1 MKRVFLLLILV
12 ATMLAVKALSGDTA
26 SATGLDAL
34 TFAAIGFVIL
44 AAHALAELADSFGIP
59 RVTGYIVAGIVAGP
73 QVAGLLSPAVVV
85 EMKVFNTLAL
95 ALIALE
101 AGLELEIAAI
111 RRVAKTLLSIVAFK
125 IPLAW
130 IGVGGT
136 FLLARG
142 LLPGGDALPM
152 GSALGLA
159 ACLGA
164 LSVGTSPAVSVAVIS
179 ESGIKGKVADL
190 VLGLAVFKDVV
201 MIVMLAVS
209 IALARVLTTEGA
221 TIELAVFTE
230 VAVKVGTSLVAGVVL
245 GGLLIAWLRWVRWE
259 LVLVILVLGYAV
271 NELSELLHLKMLLV
285 FIAAGFTVA
294 NFSKYAHD
302 LHKPLSLLALPV
314 FIIFFSTVGAG
325 LDLAAAF
332 AVLPLGLLLFAVR
345 AGVMF
350 GATRLG
356 AAVAGETPAFANN
369 LWPGLIS
376 QAGVAL
382 GLLLVAQE
390 ALPELAEPL
399 GQVATVLISLNLL
412 VGPVLLRRALNGSPE
427 GAKAGAPPS
436 QPSDPFASADL
447 PGPID
452 PGLREVM
459 DTVSLHLAAFARQV
473 DDTVI
478 GPWLDAARARL
489 VTFES
494 AIATEPGQAVD
505 GFERPSTIELEPAAN
520 KLWEALRDLRN
531 RLDTLPVNRPA
542 EVLPHHHA
550 PLAEM
555 NGFGR
560 FRLGVWRVFHPVGK
574 SRVVPVRMAVRM
586 RLEGHV
592 VPVVAE
598 LHARLA
604 RFEAER
610 IRRQGLLRAKLLAQG
625 PSAMGRS
632 VDRDRLWVDTAAATM
647 RTKLLSVTSRASANA
662 GHVLRHA
669 GTPAMPRRKLRYQR
683 VAADVDRALGRLA
696 EDGARWDAVLKGVAG
711 RAEIHTRLAV
721 LSARVQ
727 QASEE
732 SVTSW
737 LGRQAEVEAVI
748 RAIGERLAVV
758 CAEIADAPDDG
769 DGDGVRDRL
778 AAVLHRVDSGM
789 VGNLLPSIRKIQG
802 ERGIASSV
810 EAIGLAIRS
819 LLSDVP
825 AGIRATPGGLD
836 LDALD
841 GPEDVDVDTVPL
853 RAVAEQ
859 YLAGELYWLNDA
871 RDEAEHVLNRAI
883 QGLGEMAGVM
893 AHRLATTLAEVDATD
908 APVARKRVILRRAS
922 RTLSDAGMRVATVQA
937 EMEAASQAV
946 AESIRSSIADSLER
960 VGAHAERRRA
970 GRGIQRRQRVRLALR
985 AVGEALRRG
994 VTLAGEGVRA
1004 AGSFSLDALR
1014 LDGGTRRVRS
1024 RVDASLDPHAIAAA
1038 VQALSVNREQQA
1050 SVPYVLA
1057 QLFDTRAFDIPQAP
1071 VGASRQIAA
1080 IEASFQQFEG
1090 GAPAAMLVTGAEG
1103 SGKTSIVRMTLKRA
1117 AGRPIITVAID
1128 ALARTEAGFAGAI
1141 GAAMDAYEVKD
1152 WETVEELLAARRPV
1166 LLLDGVEH
1174 AFTRTAAGLS
1184 HFRRLLRLIA
1194 ATRSHVCWVVV
1205 IAEPTARLL
1214 DEILGLR
1221 SWFTDHVHF
1230 PRVDGPT
1237 LDEVIQARCSL
1248 SGFRVSCPPTRKST
1262 LRRVLF
1268 RSRAPAE
1275 RRAAFY
1281 ADLAQA
1287 SGGNIRDALALW
1299 LNAVERVEGDT
1310 VHLAPIAPLDVSW
1323 FDGLGRDAWHVLSV
1337 SMLSGTV
1344 AEAEVAEALHWTKAR
1359 ALAAISFLETA
1370 HLLVAIRDQGRFRV
1384 WPPVWR
1390 HVWEQLYA
1398 RNLLLET
1405 RHIGGS

>member
-1 MKRVFLLLILV
+1 MKRVFLLLVLV

-26 SATGLDAL
+26 AATGLDAL

-44 AAHALAELADSFGIP
+44 AAHALAEIADSFGIP
-59 RVTGYIVAGIVAGP
+59 RVTGYIVAGIIAGP
-73 QVAGLLSPAVVV
+73 QVAGLVSPAVVV

-101 AGLELEIAAI
+101 AGLELKIAAI

-130 IGVGGT
+130 LAVGGT

-142 LLPGGDALPM
+142 LLPGGDALSL
-152 GSALGLA
+152 GSAIGLA

-179 ESGIKGKVADL
+179 ESGIKNRVADL
-190 VLGLAVFKDVV
+190 VLGLSVFKDVV

-221 TIELAVFTE
+221 TIELAVFTD
-230 VAVKVGTSLVAGVVL
+230 VAVKVGTSLVAGVIL

-259 LVLVILVLGYAV
+259 LVLVIVVLGYAV
-271 NELSELLHLKMLLV
+271 NQISELLHLKMLLV
-285 FIAAGFTVA
+285 FLAAGFTVA

-325 LDLAAAF
+325 LDLRAAY

-345 AGVMF
+345 GAVMF
-350 GATRLG
+350 TATRLG
-356 AAVAGETPAFANN
+356 SAVAGESAAFANN

-390 ALPELAEPL
+390 ALPDLAEPL
-399 GQVATVLISLNLL
+399 GQVATVLISMNLL
-412 VGPVLLRRALNGSPE
+412 VGPVLLRRTLNGSLE
-427 GAKAGAPPS
+427 GAKTNGSPASSP
-436 QPSDPFASADL
+436 DPFDDVAL
-447 PGPID
+447 PGPVD
-452 PGLREVM
+452 AGLREVM
-459 DTVSLHLAAFARQV
+459 DTVSQHLDAFARQV
-473 DDTVI
+473 DETVI

-494 AIATEPGQAVD
+494 AIAVEPGERLQ
-505 GFERPSTIELEPAAN
+505 GLERPTAIALQPAAS

-531 RLDTLPVNRPA
+531 RLDTLPVSREA
-542 EVLPHHHA
+542 EVLPHLHA
-550 PLAEM
+550 PSVAM
-555 NGFGR
+555 SGFGR
-560 FRLGVWRVFHPVGK
+560 FRLRVWRVFHPVGK
-574 SRVVPVRMAVRM
+574 TRVVPVRMAVRM

-610 IRRQGLLRAKLLAQG
+610 IRHQGLLRAKLLAQG
-625 PSAMGRS
+625 PAAVERA
-632 VDRDRLWVDTAAATM
+632 VDRDRIWVDAAAAAM

-662 GHVLRHA
+662 GHVLRYA

-696 EDGARWDAVLKGVAG
+696 EDGERWDEVLEGVAG
-711 RAEIHTRLAV
+711 RAEIHTRLAA

-727 QASEE
+727 RASDE
-732 SVTSW
+732 SIGAW

-748 RAIGERLAVV
+748 SAIGERLAAV
-758 CAEIADAPDDG
+758 CAEIAETSADSEG
-769 DGDGVRDRL
+769 HGIRDRL
-778 AAVLHRVDSGM
+778 AAALHRVEFGM
-789 VGNLLPSIRKIQG
+789 VREMLPSIRKIQG
-802 ERGIASSV
+802 ESGIASSV
-810 EAIGLAIRS
+810 EEIGLAIRS
-819 LLSDVP
+819 LLIEVP
-825 AGIRATPGGLD
+825 VSVRATPGGLD
-836 LDALD
+836 FDGVD
-841 GPEDVDVDTVPL
+841 GPEDIDVDQVPL

-871 RDEAEHVLNRAI
+871 REAAEHVLNRAI

-893 AHRLATTLAEVDATD
+893 VHRLATTLAEVDAAD
-908 APVARKRVILRRAS
+908 APLARKRVILRRAS
-922 RTLSDAGMRVATVQA
+922 RTLTDASVRVATVQA
-937 EMEAASQAV
+937 EMKAASEAV

-970 GRGIQRRQRVRLALR
+970 GRGIPGRQRVRLALR
-985 AVGEALRRG
+985 AAGDALKRG
-994 VTLAGEGVRA
+994 VALSREGLRA
-1004 AGSFSLDALR
+1004 AGSFSLEALR
-1014 LDGGTRRVRS
+1014 LDGGSRRVRS
-1024 RVDASLDPHAIAAA
+1024 RVDSTLDPHAIAAA
-1038 VQALSVNREQQA
+1038 VQGLSVSREQQA

-1071 VGASRQIAA
+1071 VGASRQIAT
-1080 IEASFQQFEG
+1080 IEASFQDFEN
-1090 GAPAAMLVTGAEG
+1090 GAPAAILVTGAEG

-1128 ALARTEAGFAGAI
+1128 ALGRTEAGFAGAI
-1141 GAAMDAYEVKD
+1141 GAAMDGYEVKD
-1152 WETVEELLAARRPV
+1152 WDSVEELLGARRPV

-1174 AFTRTAAGLS
+1174 AFTRTAAGLA
-1184 HFRRLLRLIA
+1184 HIRRLLRLIA
-1194 ATRSHVCWVVV
+1194 ATRSQVCWVVV

-1248 SGFRVSCPPTRKST
+1248 AGFRVACPPTRKGALSRA
-1262 LRRVLF
+1262 LRR
-1268 RSRAPAE
+1268 RRAPVE

-1281 ADLAQA
+1281 ADLARA

-1323 FDGLGRDAWHVLSV
+1323 FDGLGRDAWHVLAV
-1337 SMLSGTV
+1337 AMLSGTV

-1390 HVWEQLYA
+1390 HVWDQLHA

>member
-111 RRVAKTLLSIVAFK
+111 RRVAKTLLSIVGFK

-130 IGVGGT
+130 LGVGGT

-152 GSALGLA
+152 GSAIGLA

-230 VAVKVGTSLVAGVVL
+230 VAVKVVTSLFAGVIL

-259 LVLVILVLGYAV
+259 LVLLILVLGYGV
-271 NELSELLHLKMLLV
+271 NQVSELLHLKMLLV

-325 LDLAAAF
+325 LDLGAAY

-345 AGVMF
+345 CGVMF

-356 AAVAGETPAFANN
+356 SAVAGESTAFANN

-412 VGPVLLRRALNGSPE
+412 VGPVLLRRTLNGSPE
-427 GAKAGAPPS
+427 GAKAEATSSGAP
-436 QPSDPFASADL
+436 DTFEVDAL
-447 PGPID
+447 PGPVD

-459 DTVSLHLAAFARQV
+459 DTVSLHLDAFARQV
-473 DDTVI
+473 DETVI
-478 GPWLDAARARL
+478 GPWLDAGRARL
-489 VTFES
+489 VTFE
-494 AIATEPGQAVD
+494 TAVEAETTA
-505 GFERPSTIELEPAAN
+505 GFERPAPIELEPAAG

-531 RLDTLPVNRPA
+531 RLDTLPVERKA

-550 PLAEM
+550 PLAHM
-555 NGFGR
+555 NGIGR
-560 FRLGVWRVFHPVGK
+560 FRLRVWRIFHPIGK
-574 SRVVPVRMAVRM
+574 TRSVPVRMAVRM

-604 RFEAER
+604 HFEAER
-610 IRRQGLLRAKLLAQG
+610 VRRQGALRATVLADG
-625 PSAMGRS
+625 AGALGRA
-632 VDRDRLWVDTAAATM
+632 VDRDRIWVDSAAAAM
-647 RTKLLSVTSRASANA
+647 RTKLLSVTSRATVNA

-683 VAADVDRALGRLA
+683 VAADVDKALGRLA
-696 EDGARWDAVLKGVAG
+696 EDGERWDEVLQGVAG

-727 QASEE
+727 RASDEAVE
-732 SVTSW
+732 AW
-737 LGRQAEVEAVI
+737 LGRQAEVDAII
-748 RAIGERLAVV
+748 RAIGERLKAV
-758 CAEIADAPDDG
+758 CAEIADTPDDPNG
-769 DGDGVRDRL
+769 EAVRDRL
-778 AAVLHRVDSGM
+778 AGVLQRVESGM
-789 VGNLLPSIRKIQG
+789 AGNLLPSIRAIQG

-810 EAIGLAIRS
+810 EGIGLAIRS
-819 LLSDVP
+819 LLNEVP
-825 AGIRATPGGLD
+825 SGIRATPGGLD
-836 LDALD
+836 FESVD
-841 GPEDVDVDTVPL
+841 GPEDIDVDEVPL

-859 YLAGELYWLNDA
+859 YLAGELYWLSDA

-893 AHRLATTLAEVDATD
+893 AHRLATTLAEVETTD
-908 APVARKRVILRRAS
+908 TPPARRRVILRRAN
-922 RTLSDAGMRVATVQA
+922 RTLSDAGLRVATVQA
-937 EMEAASQAV
+937 EMEAASEAV
-946 AESIRSSIADSLER
+946 AESIRSSIADSLSR
-960 VGAHAERRRA
+960 VEAHAERRRA
-970 GRGIQRRQRVRLALR
+970 GRGIQRRQRIRLALE
-985 AVGEALRRG
+985 ATGEALKRG
-994 VTLAGEGVRA
+994 VSLAHHGLRA
-1004 AGSFSLDALR
+1004 AGSFSLGALR
-1014 LDGGTRRVRS
+1014 LDGGSKRVRS
-1024 RVDASLDPHAIAAA
+1024 RVDAGLDPHAIAAA
-1038 VQALSVNREQQA
+1038 VQVLSVSREQQA

-1071 VGASRQIAA
+1071 VGADTQIAT
-1080 IEASFQQFEG
+1080 IEASHRSFEG
-1090 GAPAAMLVTGAEG
+1090 GAPSAMLVTGAEG
-1103 SGKTSIVRMTLKRA
+1103 SGKTSIVRMTLKRVT
-1117 AGRPIITVAID
+1117 GGPIVTVAVD

-1141 GAAMDAYEVKD
+1141 GAAMDAYEVND
-1152 WETVEELLAARRPV
+1152 WATVEELLAARQPV
-1166 LLLDGVEH
+1166 MLLDGVEH
-1174 AFTRTAAGLS
+1174 AFTRTAAGLA

-1194 ATRSHVCWVVV
+1194 GTRHHVCWVVV
-1205 IAEPTARLL
+1205 MAEPTARLL

-1221 SWFTDHVHF
+1221 SWFTDHIHF
-1230 PRVDGPT
+1230 PQVDGPT
-1237 LDEVIQARCSL
+1237 LEEVIQARCGL
-1248 SGFRVSCPPTRKST
+1248 SGFRVDVPTPRKGA
-1262 LRRVLF
+1262 LGRLLF
-1268 RSRAPAE
+1268 RGRAPAE

-1281 ADLAQA
+1281 ADLARA

-1299 LNAVERVEGDT
+1299 LNSVERVEGDT
-1310 VHLAPIAPLDVSW
+1310 VHLRSVAPLDVSW
-1323 FDGLGRDAWHVLSV
+1323 FDGLGRDAWHVLSLA
-1337 SMLSGTV
+1337 MLSGTV
-1344 AEAEVAEALHWTKAR
+1344 SEAEIAEALRWSETR
-1359 ALAAISFLETA
+1359 ALGAISFLESA
-1370 HLLVAIRDQGRFRV
+1370 HLLVAIRDEGRFRV

-1390 HVWEQLYA
+1390 HVWEQLHA
-1398 RNLLLET
+1398 RSLLLEAP
-1405 RHIGGS
+1405 HAGGA

>member
-12 ATMLAVKALSGDTA
+12 ATMLAVKALSGDPA

-73 QVAGLLSPAVVV
+73 QVAGLVSPAVVG
-85 EMKVFNTLAL
+85 EMRVFNTLAL

-101 AGLELEIAAI
+101 AGLELKIAAI
-111 RRVAKTLLSIVAFK
+111 RSVAKILLSIVAFK

-130 IGVGGT
+130 LAVGGT

-190 VLGLAVFKDVV
+190 VLGLSVFKDVV
-201 MIVMLAVS
+201 MIVMLAIS
-209 IALARVLTTEGA
+209 IALARVLTTDGA
-221 TIELAVFTE
+221 TIELAVFTD
-230 VAVKVGTSLVAGVVL
+230 VAVKVGTSLFAGVIL

-259 LVLVILVLGYAV
+259 LVLLILVLGYAV
-271 NELSELLHLKMLLV
+271 NQVSEVLHLKMLLV
-285 FIAAGFTVA
+285 FLAAGFTVT

-325 LDLAAAF
+325 LDLAAAL

-350 GATRLG
+350 SATRLG
-356 AAVAGETPAFANN
+356 ASVAGETTAFANN

-390 ALPELAEPL
+390 ALPELAGPL

-412 VGPVLLRRALNGSPE
+412 VGPVLLRRTLNGSLE
-427 GAKAGAPPS
+427 GAKASSAPEESP
-436 QPSDPFASADL
+436 DPFANLEL

-459 DTVSLHLAAFARQV
+459 DTVSLHLDAFARQV

-489 VTFES
+489 VTFETALAAES
-494 AIATEPGQAVD
+494 DTSLE
-505 GFERPSTIELEPAAN
+505 GFERPSTIELEPAAG

-531 RLDTLPVNRPA
+531 RLDTLPLTREA
-542 EVLPHHHA
+542 EVLAHHHA
-550 PLAEM
+550 PPADIH
-555 NGFGR
+555 GFAR
-560 FRLGVWRVFHPVGK
+560 FRLGVWRAFHPVGK

-610 IRRQGLLRAKLLAQG
+610 IRHQGLLRAKLLTK
-625 PSAMGRS
+625 GRDAVGRA
-632 VDRDRLWVDTAAATM
+632 VDRDRIWVDAAAAAM

-683 VAADVDRALGRLA
+683 VAADVDRALVRLA
-696 EDGARWDAVLKGVAG
+696 EDGERWDEVLKGVAG

-727 QASEE
+727 QAADE
-732 SVTSW
+732 SVESW
-737 LGRQAEVEAVI
+737 LERQAEVEAVI
-748 RAIGERLAVV
+748 RAIGERLAAV
-758 CAEIADAPDDG
+758 CAEITEAPG
-769 DGDGVRDRL
+769 DSEGLEIRERL
-778 AAVLHRVDSGM
+778 ATVLQRVESGM
-789 VGNLLPSIRKIQG
+789 VGDLLPRIRAIQG

-810 EAIGLAIRS
+810 EEIGLAIRS
-819 LLSDVP
+819 LLNEVP
-825 AGIRATPGGLD
+825 ASIRATPGGFD
-836 LDALD
+836 VDAVE
-841 GPEDVDVDTVPL
+841 GPEDIEIDQVPL

-859 YLAGELYWLNDA
+859 YLAGELYWLSDA
-871 RDEAEHVLNRAI
+871 RDEAEHILNRAI
-883 QGLGEMAGVM
+883 QGLGEMTGIM
-893 AHRLATTLAEVDATD
+893 AHRLATTLTEVEASD
-908 APVARKRVILRRAS
+908 APVARKRMVLRRAN
-922 RTLSDAGMRVATVQA
+922 RTLADAGARVATVQA
-937 EMEAASQAV
+937 EMKAASEAV
-946 AESIRSSIADSLER
+946 AESIRSSIADSLTR

-970 GRGIQRRQRVRLALR
+970 GRGIQRRQRIRLALGAAGDGLRRVSALAREGLR
-985 AVGEALRRG
+985 AARSFSLEALR
-994 VTLAGEGVRA
+994 LEG
-1004 AGSFSLDALR
+1004 SS
-1014 LDGGTRRVRS
+1014 RRVRS
-1024 RVDASLDPHAIAAA
+1024 RVDSTLDPHAIAAA
-1038 VQALSVNREQQA
+1038 VQALSVKREQQA

-1057 QLFDTRAFDIPQAP
+1057 QLFDTRAFDLPQSPA
-1071 VGASRQIAA
+1071 GAGRQVAT
-1080 IEASFQQFEG
+1080 IEAGFQQFES

-1103 SGKTSIVRMTLKRA
+1103 SGKTSIVRTTLKRA
-1117 AGRPIITVAID
+1117 AGRPIITVAVD

-1152 WETVEELLAARRPV
+1152 WDTVETLLSTRRPV
-1166 LLLDGVEH
+1166 ILLDGVEH
-1174 AFTRTAAGLS
+1174 AFTRTAAGLA

-1194 ATRSHVCWVVV
+1194 ATRGHVCWVVV

-1230 PRVDGPT
+1230 PRVDGPI

-1248 SGFRVSCPPTRKST
+1248 SGFRVACPPTRKGAVSRM
-1262 LRRVLF
+1262 LL

-1275 RRAAFY
+1275 RRVAFY
-1281 ADLAQA
+1281 ADLARA
-1287 SGGNIRDALALW
+1287 SGGNIRDALSLW
-1299 LNAVERVEGDT
+1299 LNAVQRVEGDT
-1310 VHLAPIAPLDVSW
+1310 VYLAPITPLDVSW
-1323 FDGLGRDAWHVLSV
+1323 FDGLGRDAWHVLAV
-1337 SMLSGTV
+1337 SMLSGTIV
-1344 AEAEVAEALHWTKAR
+1344 EAEAAEALRWTETR

-1370 HLLVAIRDQGRFRV
+1370 HLLVAIGDEGRVRV

-1390 HVWEQLYA
+1390 HVWEQLHA

-1405 RHIGGS
+1405 RHIGGP